1 MTNDCLVTK
10 LKGVVNNE
18 TLPKFGMITF
28 HVNNPENLTDKMTY
42 FKYADSTEATKNF
55 YEVGSGVT
63 ADFITSQIYPRFT
76 GEGYVRV
83 KNKYNITDI
92 VISSRYQ
99 SDSVTPSIDMDISQL
114 SYNNLQSI
122 SCTPQGLHITNLK
135 DLQIL
140 KPTLKGITLNERD
153 ILVHQLSGDIS
164 DLAKFVNLETL
175 NLSYISN
182 KVHGTMEQVATLFP
196 KLNSLGDLTDT
207 KWLAGS
213 IEDFVTVRRSQGVN
227 DGSVYTKWGIF
238 SNVTFNGEKL
248 KGQDNTPFSWT
259 ATTITYNGVTINA

>member
-18 TLPKFGMITF
+18 TLPKFDMITF
-28 HVNNPENLTDKMTY
+28 HVNNPENSTDKMTY

-63 ADFITSQIYPRFT
+63 ADFITSQSYPRFT

-92 VISSRYQ
+92 IIYGRYQ
-99 SDSVTPSIDMDISQL
+99 SDSVIPSIDIDISQL

-140 KPTLKGITLNERD
+140 KPTLKGITLSERD
-153 ILVHQLSGDIS
+153 ILVPQLSGDIS
-164 DLAKFVNLETL
+164 DLAKFVNLEKL

-207 KWLAGS
+207 KWLTGS
-213 IEDFVTVRRSQGVN
+213 IESFVSVRRSQGVN
-227 DGSVYTKWGIF
+227 DGSVYTNWGASTDI
-238 SNVTFNGEKL
+238 TFNGKKL
-248 KGQDNTPFSWT
+248 TGRENTPFSWT
-259 ATTITYNGVTINA
+259 ANTITYNGVTIDV

>member
-1 MTNDCLVTK
+1 MANDCLVTK
-10 LKGVVNNE
+10 LKGSVNNE

-28 HVNNPENLTDKMTY
+28 HVNNPENLTDRMTY
-42 FKYADSTEATKNF
+42 FKYADSTDATKNF

-63 ADFITSQIYPRFT
+63 ADFITSQTYPRFT

-83 KNKYNITDI
+83 KGKYNITNI
-92 VISSRYQ
+92 LLTGGYQ
-99 SDSVTPSIDMDISQL
+99 SDRVTPIFDIDISQL
-114 SYNNLQSI
+114 SYSNLEII
-122 SCTPQGLHITNLK
+122 SCSPQALHITNLK

-140 KPTLKGITLNERD
+140 KSTLKQINLSERN
-153 ILVHQLSGDIS
+153 ILVPQLSGDIS
-164 DLAKFVNLETL
+164 DLAKFVNLEKL

-182 KVHGTMEQVATLFP
+182 KVHGTMKQVATLFP

-207 KWLAGS
+207 KWLTGS

-227 DGSVYTKWGIF
+227 NGSVYTNWGVGTDI
-238 SNVTFNGEKL
+238 TFNGEKL

-259 ATTITYNGVTINA
+259 ANTITYNGVTIDV